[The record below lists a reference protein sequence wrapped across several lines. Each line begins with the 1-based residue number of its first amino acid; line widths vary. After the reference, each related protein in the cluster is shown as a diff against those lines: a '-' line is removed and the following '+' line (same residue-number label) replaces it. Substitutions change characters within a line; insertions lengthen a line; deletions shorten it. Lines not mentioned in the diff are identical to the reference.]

1 MDKTIRKI
9 LEADIYDLVQ
19 ETPLTKAPRLSAKVG
34 RGVLLKR
41 EDLQEIFSFKVRGAY
56 NLMRQ
61 LPQAARV
68 RGVITASAGNHAQ
81 GVALAGQTLNIPVTI
96 VMGVNTPAIKRDA
109 VKARG
114 ARSNLLVRIMMRPR
128 LMRRSWLRARI
139 DLDPALD
146 HEDVIADRV
155 RSVWKYCAK
164 CVARSDRYSCR

>member
-114 ARSNLLVRIMMRPR
+114 AKVKLLVRIMMRPR
-128 LMRRSWLRARI
+128 LMRRSWLES
-139 DLDPALD
+139 
-146 HEDVIADRV
+146 ED
-155 RSVWKYCAK
+155 
-164 CVARSDRYSCR
+164 